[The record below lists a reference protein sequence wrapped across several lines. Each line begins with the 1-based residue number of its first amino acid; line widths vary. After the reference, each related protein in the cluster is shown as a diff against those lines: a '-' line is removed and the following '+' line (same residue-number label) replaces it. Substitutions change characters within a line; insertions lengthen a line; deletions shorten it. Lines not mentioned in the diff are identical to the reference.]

1 MAEVYVARQAI
12 FDRGKRVVGYE
23 LLFRAANV
31 LRSVPKDT
39 STQNAE
45 VVLNAVTEIG
55 LDQILAGREAWLR
68 VSREFIAEEL
78 EQLLPVGSVLEI
90 AKDEPVDYELMAAV
104 TALKRRGGRVALDGF
119 RFSPEEELLLRLA
132 DVVKLDLV
140 DLGPE
145 RFHQEVA
152 HARMYGA
159 KVLANR
165 VENRADH
172 AFCLSEGCDLFQG
185 YFFCRPDVMHGNRIE
200 ANRMVLMDLLAALS
214 APEVEVAELQERISL
229 DVGLSLRLLRYLN
242 SAYFGLRQPVRS
254 IAQAVTMLGTDRL
267 RRWAM
272 LTLFASVQDKPSEL
286 TIVALIRAR
295 FCELVAGE
303 RDHLNADDAFTSGLF
318 SVIDAL
324 LDAPIADALGSIPL
338 APDIRSALV
347 LHDGALGNMLE
358 CLLALES
365 GDFERAEG
373 ILPGT
378 GANYRTA
385 IVWADDAAQSLFAE
399 ESGVAA

>member
-1 MAEVYVARQAI
+1 MARQPI
-12 FDRGKRVVGYE
+12 FDRRKHVVGYE
-23 LLFRAANV
+23 LLFRAANM
-31 LRSVPKDT
+31 LRAGHKDS

-45 VVLNAVTEIG
+45 VVLNSVTEIG

-68 VSREFIAEEL
+68 VSREFIAQEL
-78 EQLLPVGSVLEI
+78 ELLLPVGSVLEI
-90 AKDEPVDYELMAAV
+90 SKNEPVDYELMAAV

-140 DLGPE
+140 ELGAE
-145 RFHQEVA
+145 QFHEEIT

-165 VENRADH
+165 VENRDDY
-172 AFCLSEGCDLFQG
+172 AFCLDQGCDLFQG
-185 YFFCRPDVMHGNRIE
+185 YFFCRPDVMQGNRIE
-200 ANRMVLMDLLAALS
+200 ANRMVLMDLLGALNNP
-214 APEVEVAELQERISL
+214 AVEVAELQDRISL

-254 IAQAVTMLGTDRL
+254 IAQAVTMLGTERL

-295 FCELVAGE
+295 FCELVAAQG
-303 RDHLNADDAFTSGLF
+303 DHLNTDDAFTSGLF

-324 LDAPIADALGSIPL
+324 LDAPIADALSSIPL

-347 LHDGALGNMLE
+347 LHDGVLGSMLD

-365 GDFERAEG
+365 GDFEGAEA

-378 GANYRTA
+378 GANYRAA

-399 ESGVAA
+399 ESGIAA